1 MLIAKQVD
9 FCSVQFMELICSLS
23 KRLFLRH
30 GTNGYAICSSGSRL
44 VMKPLPSLDGRRV
57 REQSAIWVNGIPIQK
72 IILILR
78 VSIERN
84 GSVYQRGVGTS
95 VHYLQSS
102 SDESRCTS
110 SWCRVRA
117 MAGHYFL
124 WNSSQLT
131 RSIRANE
138 LALCWSPALFEHIR
152 NRVGGDGI
160 PISEESFTLLVL
172 RIQILRQEGKEIERV
187 ERRGF
192 VVHSG
197 LGELGHGYETATLE

>member
-1 MLIAKQVD
+1 
-9 FCSVQFMELICSLS
+9 
-23 KRLFLRH
+23 
-30 GTNGYAICSSGSRL
+30 
-44 VMKPLPSLDGRRV
+44 
-57 REQSAIWVNGIPIQK
+57 
-72 IILILR
+72 
-78 VSIERN
+78 
-84 GSVYQRGVGTS
+84 
-95 VHYLQSS
+95 
-102 SDESRCTS
+102 
-110 SWCRVRA
+110 